1 LFIRIVAALLIGIW
15 ALLVAMGKG
24 GFVHILLLT
33 GIGAESFDLMIICRS
48 RMLTRPE

>member
-33 GIGAESFDLMIICRS
+33 GLGAESFDLMIICRS
-48 RMLTRPE
+48 RMLARPE